1 MEQLTGIEP
10 ARLAWEAKVLPLNY
24 SCVSYIIQPFLG
36 MYSIL
41 FQKKSF
47 FNFPEEIDT
56 NNDGRT

>member
-1 MEQLTGIEP
+1 
-10 ARLAWEAKVLPLNY
+10 
-24 SCVSYIIQPFLG
+24 VSYIIQPFLG